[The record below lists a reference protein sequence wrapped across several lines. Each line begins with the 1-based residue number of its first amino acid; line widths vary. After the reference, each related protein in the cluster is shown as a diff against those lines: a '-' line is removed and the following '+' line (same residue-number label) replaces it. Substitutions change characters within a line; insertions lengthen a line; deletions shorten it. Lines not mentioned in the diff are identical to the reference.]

1 MALTSTLEKVIHRK
15 GTKRFIGADPTTI
28 VLSKPGGSIV
38 DGTYR
43 SGVGVAR
50 NPQQFKLIWS
60 DQSGI
65 VRELPDGT
73 RRFDFVLLGEHD
85 AIVEIGDTFDIGTN
99 KYVVTYIYPYND
111 YEVKAGGISHGP
123 NPGNT

>member
-1 MALTSTLEKVIHRK
+1 MALSSTLEKSLHRK
-15 GTKRFIGADPTTI
+15 GTKRFIAADPTTI
-28 VLSKPGGSIV
+28 TLAKPGGSIV
-38 DGTYR
+38 DGTFK

-50 NPQQFKLIWS
+50 SPQQFKLIWS

-65 VRELPDGT
+65 VRELPDGA

-85 AIVEIGDTFDIGTN
+85 AIVEIGDEFNIGDN
-99 KYVVTYIYPYND
+99 KYVVTYVYPYND
-111 YEVKAGGISHGP
+111 YEVKAGGISHGA